1 MIESALTAAGLGG
14 AAGLNSW
21 AAFLV
26 FGLLTRMFPGT
37 FDNGLATFFSS
48 TPVLI
53 AMALMYA
60 LEFVADK
67 LPAVDHA
74 WDAVH
79 TFIRPL
85 AGTLLAFASLSPDV
99 PRWMVVLAVALGGG
113 AALGGHVLKATT
125 RGVSTA
131 MTGGVASPMLSIGED
146 VLAVGQ
152 AVVAVVAPWLL
163 IVMVAGIAAMA
174 GIWLRRRA
182 IRTN

>member
-21 AAFLV
+21 AALLV
-26 FGLLTRMFPGT
+26 FGFLARVFPGT

-53 AMALMYA
+53 AMAVMYG
-60 LEFVADK
+60 LEFIADK
-67 LPAVDHA
+67 IPVVDHA

-79 TFIRPL
+79 TFVRPL
-85 AGTLLAFASLSPDV
+85 AGALLAFASLSPEV

-113 AALGGHVLKATT
+113 AALGGHLLKATT

-131 MTGGVASPMLSIGED
+131 MTGGVASPVLSIGED

-152 AVVAVVAPWLL
+152 AAVAVLAPWLIIIL
-163 IVMVAGIAAMA
+163 VVGIAAMM